1 MASLLLIDDD
11 REFHTLVTGAL
22 KSHGIELVSAL
33 RADEG
38 LEKIKGRSFDLIMVD
53 GLLPDKSGVT
63 LIEELRAAGNKTPV
77 VFISAFW
84 KDTTTY
90 LHLTRDLGVV
100 LVLHKPVAPFEL
112 ADQVAQF
119 VAAARAPAD
128 QEALKRARLEF
139 AKVEYAKQ
147 LANKC
152 AQLEKAVRDARAQ
165 PEVTA
170 HHEAARTLA
179 HNLHGTAGSY
189 GLHEPSDIA
198 GRIELLLERHAPA
211 AELDDALRAL
221 KHAAAGVSTEE
232 RGAMPPWY
240 ATMLVVDT
248 DREFLEG
255 IQVLAK
261 ESLTNVVCVTGVEDA
276 IDAARRVRFDGAFI
290 NLHLSTGGHGHPTE
304 SMRLL
309 ELLRRDTNQG
319 DMPIAFLVDDWADGL
334 QSRID
339 AQYAGA
345 ALYLAKPVGP
355 VAFGDAVR
363 LLTSLHQAGQPRILV
378 VDDDPDFTRAI
389 ARMLEDEGM
398 QVTTL
403 TDPFRIM
410 ETLEAVNP
418 EILLL
423 DIMMPHFNGADLCR
437 VLRMTSKWRD
447 LPIIFI
453 TGRLGVATRIVA
465 FEAGGDDYMAKPV
478 IKEELLSR
486 IKPRIE
492 RNRMLHERMDRD
504 VLTGLLLRQPFITA
518 VNARL
523 AEALRSGANLSV
535 CLIDLDKFKKINDER
550 GHGGGDRVLTA
561 LGNLLLGRFRA
572 EDLRARWGGEE
583 FALALHDQ
591 DIDIAKAVV
600 ERVREEFN
608 AMQFMSDAGETF
620 SVTFSAGVA
629 VYPADGTT
637 LDELFRKADE
647 RLYAAKHQ
655 GGSRV
660 IAKS

>member
-1 MASLLLIDDD
+1 MGLLLLVDDD
-11 REFHTLVTGAL
+11 REFHTLVAGAL
-22 KSHGIELVSAL
+22 KSYGLDLVSAL
-33 RADEG
+33 RADEAW
-38 LEKIKGRSFDLIMVD
+38 EKIRARSFDIILVD

-63 LIEELRAAGNKTPV
+63 FIEEIRAAGTQTPV
-77 VFISAFW
+77 VFLSAFW
-84 KDTTTY
+84 KDTKTY

-100 LVLHKPVAPFEL
+100 LVLHKPIAPFEL
-112 ADQVAQF
+112 ADQVARCLASVQ
-119 VAAARAPAD
+119 APPD
-128 QEALKRARLEF
+128 DENQKRARLEF
-139 AKVEYAKQ
+139 AKQEYAKQ
-147 LANKC
+147 LVNTC
-152 AQLEKAVRDARAQ
+152 AQIEKAVREFRAH
-165 PEVTA
+165 PEEPQ
-170 HHEAARTLA
+170 HLESARTLA

-189 GLHEPSDIA
+189 GLAEPSEIG
-198 GRIELLLERHAPA
+198 GRLEILLEKGGPR
-211 AELDDALRAL
+211 AEVDDALRAL
-221 KHAAAGVSTEE
+221 KHATSGVSSEE

-240 ATMLVVDT
+240 ATVLVVDN

-255 IQVLAK
+255 IQALAK
-261 ESLTNVVCVTGVEDA
+261 ESLTNVVCVTTVEEA
-276 IDAARRVRFDGAFI
+276 VDAARRVRFDGAFI
-290 NLHLSTGGHGHPTE
+290 NLHLSTGGHGQPTE
-304 SMRLL
+304 SLRLL

-319 DMPIAFLVDDWADGL
+319 DMPIAFVIDDWADGL

-345 ALYLAKPVGP
+345 ALYLPKPVGP

-363 LLTSLHQAGQPRILV
+363 LLTSLRQAGQPRILV

-389 ARMLEDEGM
+389 ARMLEDESM

-403 TDPFRIM
+403 NDPFRIM
-410 ETLEAVNP
+410 ETLEATNP

-423 DIMMPHFNGADLCR
+423 DIAMPHFNGSDLCR

-447 LPIIFI
+447 LPIIFL

-486 IKPRIE
+486 IRPRIE

-523 AEALRSGANLSV
+523 AEAARNNAELSV
-535 CLIDLDKFKKINDER
+535 CLIDLDKFKKINDEH
-550 GHGGGDRVLTA
+550 GHGGGDRVLTG

-591 DIDIAKAVV
+591 DIGVAKAVI
-600 ERVREEFN
+600 ERVLQEFSQ
-608 AMQFMSDAGETF
+608 MRFMSDAGQAF
-620 SVTFSAGVA
+620 SAKFSAGVA
-629 VYPADGTT
+629 VFPSDGTT

-655 GGSRV
+655 GGACV
-660 IAKS
+660 VGK